1 MLTGKSKDFINIQC
15 VYFIYSIGTVASKKA
30 SQYLFFSPEFIM
42 FYALELI
49 IISIYAY
56 LWQGVIKRVDLV
68 TAYSNKGVVMF
79 WALIFS
85 SVLFKEHIKL
95 TNILGL
101 IIIATGILLVA
112 RDDK

>member
-1 MLTGKSKDFINIQC
+1 MLIGKTKDFINIQG

-30 SQYLFFSPEFIM
+30 SQYPFLSREFLM
-42 FYALELI
+42 FYMLELI
-49 IISIYAY
+49 IIFIYAY
-56 LWQGVIKRVDLV
+56 LWQVIIKRVDLI
-68 TAYSNKGVVMF
+68 TAYSSKGAVMF
-79 WALIFS
+79 WTLIWS

-101 IIIATGILLVA
+101 IIITTGILLVI